1 MLFASFAALDV
12 DYSFGLY
19 EAGRREQRE
28 ADHCSLHFTVLL
40 AVSVAAASPSACE
53 MLFLRWNIA
62 YRGNLFAP
70 GSREYNSTLNPV
82 PGLQGPFYLAPPRK
96 HVAGSFILPV
106 LDPHN
111 NRDVIV
117 ADLLF
122 QATTDTFDKK
132 RKVKEEKNTQHWDAA
147 FR

>member
-1 MLFASFAALDV
+1 M
-12 DYSFGLY
+12 
-19 EAGRREQRE
+19 
-28 ADHCSLHFTVLL
+28 
-40 AVSVAAASPSACE
+40 
-53 MLFLRWNIA
+53 
-62 YRGNLFAP
+62 
-70 GSREYNSTLNPV
+70 NPV

-122 QATTDTFDKK
+122 ETTIDTFDKK